1 MNNKTHSG
9 LVLYV
14 LHGARPKQCHLGL
27 YSTFNDAYDA
37 MHEYFE
43 QTLDEDG
50 AGKDLYQYDLY
61 NIFTQEVD
69 LGVTDKGTYERI
81 AENYVA
87 DYSAGT
93 LKQLDLNCIS
103 SYTL

>member
-1 MNNKTHSG
+1 MNNKSHSG

-81 AENYVA
+81 AENYIA

-93 LKQLDLNCIS
+93 LKQVDINCIS
-103 SYTL
+103 SYCL